1 MLIATKNLATMLVLV
16 PKKLW
21 RTPIGLKSNV
31 SIAKE
36 LAIALA
42 IAQSRV
48 RIDLLAV
55 IASTLRSVCLFHWH
69 LLI

>member
-1 MLIATKNLATMLVLV
+1 MATKNLATMLVRV

-21 RTPIGLKSNV
+21 RTPIGLKSSV
-31 SIAKE
+31 SIATQ
-36 LAIALA
+36 LVIALA

-55 IASTLRSVCLFHWH
+55 IASTLRSYSPFLWY